1 MAKTKKS
8 CNTETPVSKENT
20 TKHSYSENP
29 NNSEKVLKAINE
41 CDFCVSQAI
50 MSAKVGGKNIEEL
63 LVAIKGNLEAIKKS
77 LFFKP
82 IVKFIAYYFSAFGKF

>member
-8 CNTETPVSKENT
+8 CNIETPVSKENT
-20 TKHSYSENP
+20 TKPSCSDFP
-29 NNSEKVLKAINE
+29 NNSEKILKAIKE

-63 LVAIKGNLEAIKKS
+63 LVAVKCNLENIKKS
-77 LFFKP
+77 LFF
-82 IVKFIAYYFSAFGKF
+82 